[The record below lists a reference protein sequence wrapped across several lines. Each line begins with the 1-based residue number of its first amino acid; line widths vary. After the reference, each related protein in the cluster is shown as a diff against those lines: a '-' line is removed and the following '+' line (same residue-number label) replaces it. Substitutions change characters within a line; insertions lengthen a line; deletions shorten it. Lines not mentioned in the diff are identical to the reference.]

1 MNHRTCTA
9 IVCAYNEEKTLAGVL
24 YALIDSPQ
32 IDKIV
37 VVDDGSSDGTPGIL
51 RSFEGRDDVLPIRL
65 SENKGKGYAMA
76 EGISIARGELLLFV
90 DGDLLNL
97 TSHFIE
103 QVLHPIHNGEADM
116 VIGYP
121 VRGEGWAWRIN
132 PLRPLSGERA
142 LFRTDILPL
151 LDAIRESRFG
161 VETLINLHY
170 CKEGKRIRHVPL
182 QGLIHPIKLEKT
194 SPTDALGLYA
204 QEASQIAETIVR
216 NRALAM
222 PAFGLDR
229 AGIRGRCSRLGEQL
243 GLKGDASLL
252 RRSYLDIMPAQL
264 EWLSRWRQKSIRQR
278 QRKS

>member
-182 QGLIHPIKLEKT
+182 QGLIHPIKLLTIRMKIDELCQSIASSHPYLKAI
-194 SPTDALGLYA
+194 SGLLINNPTGAILITPPQPFLSLIGLSIVPIIPDSREERQVFPGALK
-204 QEASQIAETIVR
+204 R
-216 NRALAM
+216 
-222 PAFGLDR
+222 
-229 AGIRGRCSRLGEQL
+229 
-243 GLKGDASLL
+243 
-252 RRSYLDIMPAQL
+252 
-264 EWLSRWRQKSIRQR
+264 
-278 QRKS
+278 